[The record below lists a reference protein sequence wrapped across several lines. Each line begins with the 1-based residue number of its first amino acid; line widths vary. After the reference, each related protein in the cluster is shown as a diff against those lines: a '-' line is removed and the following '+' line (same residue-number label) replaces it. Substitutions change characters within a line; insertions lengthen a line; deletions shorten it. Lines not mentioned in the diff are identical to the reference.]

1 MVRKSALAALLATGL
16 SLGLASVAQAPASA
30 ASTVTN
36 PGFESGVGQSPSGW
50 SEGAAQASAGYSE
63 AGGQSG
69 SYRLAHWASAAY
81 QVETYQTLTGLA
93 DGAYTLRVWVKSSG
107 GQRSAYVALKNCG
120 GGEQRTPL
128 PASATWVQLA
138 VSATVTGGQCTI
150 SLYSDANAGNW
161 ANFDDVTF
169 TAAGAVGGTI
179 QIKGAD
185 VSSLTKNEDH
195 GAVYRTSSGT
205 QQDALA
211 ILRASGVNYARLK
224 VWVNPADGYNNKAR
238 VLAMATR
245 IKAQGMRLLVDFHYS
260 DSWADPGQQN
270 KPAAWRSHSFSQL
283 RDAVYNH
290 TYDVLDGLR
299 AQGTTAD
306 MVQIGNEI
314 NGGMLWPDGSTDNW
328 ANLAALLT
336 AGSTAAKAVS
346 SSTRVMLHLAE
357 GGNNSQHRWWFDQAV
372 SRGVP
377 FDLIGV
383 SHYLYW
389 HGSVASLRANLIDL
403 AARYNRDIL
412 VAETGYGFT
421 LAADDAEPNI
431 FNSSLQQAGGYP
443 ASAQGQADA
452 LRAVYDA
459 VRAVPNNRGL
469 GVFYWEPTWT
479 AVPGGGWDP
488 TNPNSGNG
496 WENQALFD
504 YSDRAL
510 PALTVS

>member
-1 MVRKSALAALLATGL
+1 VFRKFVLVALLT
-16 SLGLASVAQAPASA
+16 LGLASIPQLPASA
-30 ASTVTN
+30 AATVTN

-50 SEGAAQASAGYSE
+50 SESGAQTSAGYSE
-63 AGGQSG
+63 AGGHSG
-69 SYRLAHWASAAY
+69 SYRLAHWASGAY
-81 QVETYQTLTGLA
+81 QVETYQTLNGLTS
-93 DGAYTLRVWVKSSG
+93 GPYTLRVWAKSSG
-107 GQRSAYVALKNCG
+107 GQRTAYVALKNCG
-120 GGEQRTPL
+120 GGEQRTSL
-128 PASATWVQLA
+128 PAASAWVQLSVTTT
-138 VSATVTGGQCTI
+138 VSSGQCTV

-169 TAAGAVGGTI
+169 TSTGATAPL

-185 VSSLTKNEDH
+185 VSSLKKNEDH

-211 ILRASGVNYARLK
+211 ILRAGGVNYARLK

-245 IKAQGMRLLVDFHYS
+245 VKAQGMKLLVDFHYS

-270 KPAAWRSHSFSQL
+270 KPAAWRSYSFSQL

-290 TYDVLDGLR
+290 TFDVLSGLKG
-299 AQGTTAD
+299 QGTTAD

-314 NGGMLWPDGSTDNW
+314 NGGMLWPDGSTSNW

-336 AGSTAAKAVS
+336 AGSNAAKAVS

-357 GGNNSQHRWWFDQAV
+357 GGNNAQHRAWFDQAV
-372 SRGVP
+372 GRGVP
-377 FDLIGV
+377 FDVIGV

-389 HGSVASLRANLIDL
+389 HGSAASLQANLTDL
-403 AARYNRDIL
+403 AARYNKDVL

-443 ASAQGQADA
+443 ASAQGQSDA

-488 TNPNSGNG
+488 TNPSSGDG

-510 PALTVS
+510 PALAVF